1 MLKFSPLYD
10 EFLKSDADFNEVYTL
25 LSFLMLTFGI
35 ELPTK
40 VE

>member
-1 MLKFSPLYD
+1 MLLFSALYD

-25 LSFLMLTFGI
+25 LAFLILTFGI
-35 ELPTK
+35 ELPTN